1 MEKIIKDVK
10 GCEQEIEITL
20 TKDDLQPH
28 YEKAFKK
35 AQPQIKM
42 QGFRPGKVPMN
53 LVKKVYGREIEAEAE
68 EEIINDIFKQIVEE
82 DGLNP
87 LSQPHLHDLKKENG
101 ELRFTVHFEVVPNF
115 QIAEYKGIVVD
126 EPVHSVSDE
135 EIEKQIEKLCRDYA
149 TFDVATS
156 VDDYDH
162 VVGLKLR
169 LLDIETGLPLID
181 AEPTI
186 EHVYLGDEKIVK
198 ELKEALLNTKGG
210 DVFDLVLFN
219 PTTNSPAKF
228 QIEVNEIQ
236 KVIPAEFSNELVE
249 RITEGKFLTTED
261 FREDLGF
268 KLQEKWD
275 ALSRNQLED
284 NLVAKIMEAQPD
296 FVLPPSFVDRLVK
309 SIYEDVKK
317 RYKLKTDKEA
327 EKYLSQD
334 DALKMAH
341 RYGKWE
347 IVRNKIIEIEDIK
360 IEDHDIDEEISK
372 FAEQYKLEKEYVKE
386 FLLKDNNFI
395 NSKLVKKV
403 MDFLLDFAITN
414 EVAFSDDELTLGHLQ
429 DEFDDDIEDEDEED
443 EFDDEF
449 DEEEFDEEEFIDED
463 FDEDEF
469 DEEFDESEIVEE
481 DIEDFEDD
489 DEDDLL
495 DEDAKKQ

>member
-1 MEKIIKDVK
+1 LEKIIKETK
-10 GCEQEIEITL
+10 GYEQEIEISL

-28 YEKAFKK
+28 YDKAYKK
-35 AQPQIKM
+35 AQPLIKM

-68 EEIINDIFKQIVEE
+68 EEIINDIFTKIVEE

-101 ELRFTVHFEVVPNF
+101 ELKFTVHFEVVPNF
-115 QIAEYKGIVVD
+115 QIVEYKGIVVD
-126 EPVHSVSDE
+126 EPVHRVTDK
-135 EIEKQIEKLCRDYA
+135 EIEKHIEKLCKDHA
-149 TFDVATS
+149 TFDTATS
-156 VDDYDH
+156 IDDYDH

-169 LLDIETGLPLID
+169 LLDLETGLPLID
-181 AEPTI
+181 EAPAE
-186 EHVYLGDEKIVK
+186 EHLYLGDEKIVK
-198 ELKEALLNTKGG
+198 ELKESLLNLKGG

-219 PTTNSPAKF
+219 PKTNEPAKF

-249 RITEGKFLTTED
+249 KITDGKFLTTED

-275 ALSRNQLED
+275 EISHNQLEE
-284 NLVAKIMEAQPD
+284 NLIVKIMEAQPD
-296 FVLPPSFVDRLVK
+296 FDLPPSFVDRLIK
-309 SIYEDVKK
+309 SIYEDIKK
-317 RYKLKTDKEA
+317 RYKLKTDKEI
-327 EKYLSQD
+327 EKYISFEE
-334 DALKMAH
+334 AEMMAH
-341 RYGKWE
+341 RFGKWE

-360 IEDHDIDEEISK
+360 IEDHDIDEEISR
-372 FAEQYKLEKEYVKE
+372 FAEQYKLEHDYIKE

-414 EVAFSDDELTLGHLQ
+414 EVAFEGDELNLSLLQ
-429 DEFDDDIEDEDEED
+429 DEFEEDFEEEEDDDEFDDDI
-443 EFDDEF
+443 
-449 DEEEFDEEEFIDED
+449 DEEEFDEDEFIDED

-469 DEEFDESEIVEE
+469 EEEFDENDIVEE
-481 DIEDFEDD
+481 DIEDFDDD
-489 DEDDLL
+489 DEEDEL
-495 DEDAKKQ
+495 DEDAKKI